1 MLSID
6 TNSDIDEYKESIVAG
21 LNLKETLWA
30 GLGVV
35 SAAAA
40 ILVLTMLIHIPL
52 TLSIYI
58 AGPVAVPFILTGF
71 FQKDGMGFWQ
81 RFWRKRNRKLS
92 KPLSY
97 VSTECKESYQV
108 QVQRHMEVKE
118 TDENAEFEHLLR
130 RMKRIGIVFGVC
142 IFAAVVLIVVFFIL

>member
-6 TNSDIDEYKESIVAG
+6 TNSDIDDYKESIVAG

-58 AGPVAVPFILTGF
+58 ASPVAVPFILTGF

-97 VSTECKESYQV
+97 VSTECKESYQECC
-108 QVQRHMEVKE
+108 MEVKE
-118 TDENAEFEHLLR
+118 TDENAEFERLLR

-142 IFAAVVLIVVFFIL
+142 IFAAVVLIVVFFILK

>member
-1 MLSID
+1 MLFID
-6 TNSDIDEYKESIVAG
+6 TNSDIDDYKESIVAG

-58 AGPVAVPFILTGF
+58 ASPVAVPFILTGF

-97 VSTECKESYQV
+97 VSTECKESYQECY
-108 QVQRHMEVKE
+108 MEVKE
-118 TDENAEFEHLLR
+118 TDENAEFERLLR

-142 IFAAVVLIVVFFIL
+142 IFAAVVLIVVFFILK

>member
-6 TNSDIDEYKESIVAG
+6 TNSDIDDYKESIIAG

-30 GLGVV
+30 GLGVLSSV
-35 SAAAA
+35 VT

-58 AGPVAVPFILTGF
+58 ASPVAVPFILTGF
-71 FQKDGMGFWQ
+71 FQKDGMNFWQ
-81 RFWRKRNRKLS
+81 RFRRKRNRKLS
-92 KPLSY
+92 RPLSY
-97 VSTECKESYQV
+97 VSTECKEGYQA
-108 QVQRHMEVKE
+108 QLHMEVKE

-130 RMKRIGIVFGVC
+130 RMKFIGAVFGIC
-142 IFAAVVLIVVFFIL
+142 ILIIIILIVAFFIL

>member
-6 TNSDIDEYKESIVAG
+6 TNSDIDDYKESIIAG

-35 SAAAA
+35 SAAVA
-40 ILVLTMLIHIPL
+40 ILILTMIIHIPL

-58 AGPVAVPFILTGF
+58 ASPVAVPFILTGF
-71 FQKDGMGFWQ
+71 FQRDGMSFWQ
-81 RFWRKRNRKLS
+81 RFRRKRNKKLS
-92 KPLSY
+92 RPLSY
-97 VSTECKESYQV
+97 VSTECKQSYQA
-108 QVQRHMEVKE
+108 QCQIEVKE

-130 RMKRIGIVFGVC
+130 RMKLTGIVFG
-142 IFAAVVLIVVFFIL
+142 I

>member
-6 TNSDIDEYKESIVAG
+6 TNSDIDDYKESIIAG

-40 ILVLTMLIHIPL
+40 ILILTMLIHIPL

-58 AGPVAVPFILTGF
+58 ASPVAVPFILTGF
-71 FQKDGMGFWQ
+71 FQKDGMSFWQ
-81 RFWRKRNRKLS
+81 RFRRRRNKKLS
-92 KPLSY
+92 RPLSY
-97 VSTECKESYQV
+97 VSTECKQSYQA
-108 QVQRHMEVKE
+108 QCQIEVKE

-130 RMKRIGIVFGVC
+130 RMKLAGIVFGIC
-142 IFAAVVLIVVFFIL
+142 ILVVVVLIVVFFIL